1 MKTVE
6 EKALYVHVPFCA
18 HLCAYCDFPKVL
30 YDDRWAFSYVQE
42 LKKEAASYG
51 PFKAKT
57 LYFGGGTPTSL
68 SLPLLEELLAF
79 FSPFL
84 LPGGE
89 FTVECNPESASS
101 EKLLLLKKYG
111 VNRLSFG
118 VESSTP
124 RLLQLMGRKHT
135 FLSAQEAIARAKSV
149 GFSNLN
155 ADLIYA
161 LPNETMDELQNDI
174 AKMLSLSLPHLST
187 YCLSVNPGTVF
198 FNKGYKEMEEDG
210 AADQYELI
218 LSSFRK
224 AGYERYEVSNFC
236 QGGFQSQHNLAY
248 WKDEEY
254 IGLGMGASGYLHGV
268 RYDNVR
274 NLSAYLSSHW
284 RKSEEKVDAKSALEY
299 YFLTNLRL
307 AEGFSL
313 QAFEKRFSFSFL
325 KEYQAEIALLEKEG
339 LVEVVG
345 DSFRAND
352 RGILLLDR
360 ILLTLYR

>member
-1 MKTVE
+1 ME

-30 YDDRWAFSYVQE
+30 YEDKWAFSYIQE

-51 PFKAKT
+51 SLRAKT

-68 SLPLLEELLAF
+68 SPSLLEELLAF
-79 FSPFL
+79 FAPFL
-84 LPGGE
+84 VPGGE
-89 FTVECNPESASS
+89 FTVECNPENATL

-118 VESSTP
+118 VESSSP
-124 RLLQLMGRKHT
+124 RLLLLMGRKHT

-149 GFSNLN
+149 GFANIN

-161 LPNETMDELQNDI
+161 LPQESVDELQNDI
-174 AKMLSLSLPHLST
+174 RALLSLSLPHLST
-187 YCLSVNPGTVF
+187 YCLSVNPGTLF
-198 FNKGYKEMEEDG
+198 YNKGYKEMEENG

-236 QGGFQSQHNLAY
+236 KDGLESQHNLAY

-254 IGLGMGASGYLHGV
+254 VGLGMGASGYLDGI

-274 NLSAYLSSHW
+274 SLSAYLSSHW
-284 RKSEEKVDAKSALEY
+284 RKNEEKVDAKSALEY

-307 AEGFSL
+307 EEGFSL
-313 QAFEKRFSFSFL
+313 SSFQKRFSFSFL
-325 KEYQAEIALLEKEG
+325 KEYASEVARLEKEG